1 MPNETITTVDKIL
14 KFLPF
19 ASLVVT
25 VVGWNISSYLSGRNI
40 FKNSKNTEL
49 NRLIDSLHKNLDDIY
64 IEMIQLVTAEIEDHK
79 KVVSYHKF
87 IGMIQ
92 NIKFISETINKLDA
106 AQNLSS
112 SLLSELRQAC
122 TDDRKYSPSKIGVAL
137 PELRDIQ
144 ERVKKSFNK
153 KFD

>member
-1 MPNETITTVDKIL
+1 MPNETITTVDKVL

-19 ASLVVT
+19 ASVVVT
-25 VVGWNISSYLSGRNI
+25 IIGWNISSYLSGRNT

-49 NRLIDSLHKNLDDIY
+49 NRLIDALYKNLDDIY
-64 IEMIQLVTAEIEDHK
+64 NEMIQLVTVETEDHK

-87 IGMIQ
+87 IGLVQ
-92 NIKFISETINKLDA
+92 NVKFLSDTINKLDA
-106 AQNLSS
+106 TQNLSS
-112 SLLSELRQAC
+112 SLFSELRQAC
-122 TDDRKYSPSKIGVAL
+122 TDDRRYSPSKIGVTL
-137 PELRDIQ
+137 PELRDIH